1 MVILLNEQTGRRNTV
16 IYIDPD
22 VDLYTREFV
31 QVIIEFSTSPAH
43 VAILTNSLLSL
54 EQATEQVEQSHRQFQ
69 KELEILLGQRQY
81 PYTIMQRYKNSLNGV
96 ALELQ
101 GIVIQHLL
109 SSQVIKAIYPNR
121 EMRIPENPIM

>member
-1 MVILLNEQTGRRNTV
+1 M

-22 VDLYTREFV
+22 VNLHTEEFV

-43 VAILTNSLLSL
+43 VAILSNSFLSL
-54 EQATEQVEQSHRQFQ
+54 EQATEQVEQSHRHFQ
-69 KELEILLGQRQY
+69 KELEIFLGEKHY
-81 PYTIMQRYKNSLNGV
+81 PYTIVHYYKKGINGV

-101 GIVIQHLL
+101 GIAIQHLL
-109 SSQVIKAIYPNR
+109 SSQVIKSILPNR